1 MLSTEDSEASA
12 TIVFV
17 GDSLTAGI
25 DWSEVLTGYQVHN
38 LGRPGAKSDD
48 LMDLLP
54 TIVEIAPDD
63 VAIMIGTNDFGAGRN
78 VEHVVRNIEFFLVS
92 LRKELPEV
100 RTLLQSILPRG
111 REYSARIQDANRHLR
126 QFSATV
132 HAQFLD
138 LWPVFAIKDG
148 EINAEYSEDRLHLNE
163 AGARAWIAEFVP
175 AIDRLRNV
183 PPMSGII
190 NVIVPR

>member
-1 MLSTEDSEASA
+1 MSSTADSESGS
-12 TIVFV
+12 TIVFI
-17 GDSLTAGI
+17 GDSLTATI
-25 DWSEVLTGYQVHN
+25 DWSEALPGYQVHN
-38 LGRPGAKSDD
+38 LGRPGATSDD
-48 LMDLLP
+48 LMALLP
-54 TIVEIAPDD
+54 AIVEIAPDD
-63 VAIMIGTNDFGAGRN
+63 VAIMIGSNDFGAGRN

-111 REYSARIQDANRHLR
+111 REYSARVKDANRHLR

-138 LWPVFAIKDG
+138 LWPTLALDDG
-148 EINAEYSEDRLHLNE
+148 ELSPEFTEDRLRLNE
-163 AGARAWIAEFVP
+163 AGAKAWISEFGP
-175 AIDRLRNV
+175 AIDRLRNA

-190 NVIVPR
+190 SVIPQR